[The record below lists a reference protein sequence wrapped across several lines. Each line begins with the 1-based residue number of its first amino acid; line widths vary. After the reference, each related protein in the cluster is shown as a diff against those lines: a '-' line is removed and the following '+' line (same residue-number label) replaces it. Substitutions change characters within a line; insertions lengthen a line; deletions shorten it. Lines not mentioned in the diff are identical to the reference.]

1 MDHITL
7 NWITVFGGVVALLL
21 SFALGTMVLIAVV
34 ATLPPT
40 FLQTPDSSLGGT
52 PANPILSWVRRIGKN
67 FIGLLV
73 IAIGLVLALPGVPG
87 PGLPFVLV
95 GLMLVDFPGKQQ
107 FLKKLLSVPCAGSGV
122 LSGINALRVRLGK
135 PPLASPQGPAN
146 Q

>member
-1 MDHITL
+1 MEYIIF
-7 NWITVFGGVVALLL
+7 NWNTIFWGMAALLL

-40 FLQTPDSSLGGT
+40 FLQAPDSSLVGT
-52 PANPILSWVRRIGKN
+52 PANQVLHWVRRIGKN
-67 FIGLLV
+67 LIGLLV
-73 IAIGLVLALPGVPG
+73 IAIGLFLALPGVPG

-95 GLMLVDFPGKQQ
+95 GLILVDFPGKQQ
-107 FLKKLLSVPCAGSGV
+107 WVRKLLSVPGV

>member
-1 MDHITL
+1 MDYIIF
-7 NWITVFGGVVALLL
+7 NWNTIFWGVVALLL
-21 SFALGTMVLIAVV
+21 SFALGTMVLIAFV

-40 FLQTPDSSLGGT
+40 FLQTPDTSLGST
-52 PANPILSWVRRIGKN
+52 QANPVPRWVRRIGKN
-67 FIGLLV
+67 LVGLLV

-95 GLMLVDFPGKQQ
+95 GLILVDFPGKQQ
-107 FLKKLLSVPCAGSGV
+107 WVRKLLSVPGV

-135 PPLASPQGPAN
+135 PSLASPQGPAN